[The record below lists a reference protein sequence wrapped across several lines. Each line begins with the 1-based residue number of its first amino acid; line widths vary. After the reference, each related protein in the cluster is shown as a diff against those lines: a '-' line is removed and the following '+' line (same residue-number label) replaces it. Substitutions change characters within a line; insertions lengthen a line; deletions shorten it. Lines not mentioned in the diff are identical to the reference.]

1 MLNVLAFLA
10 GFSPYKTLAAVVA
23 AIGLLVGAYLY
34 GRADGADSVR
44 AKWDAQRIE
53 TAQAHAKAL
62 EDAAKKSATLQ
73 QQKTRAEETYAKA
86 LADRD
91 RRISD
96 LAATSLRDAA
106 AARAAGSGD
115 DSLAACRADAATL
128 RDVLAGVDDEAGR
141 LAAAADRH
149 ADEVR
154 VLLEAWPR

>member
-1 MLNVLAFLA
+1 MFNVLAFLTGLAPYRMALAVIVAVSLLA
-10 GFSPYKTLAAVVA
+10 GSYVM
-23 AIGLLVGAYLY
+23 
-34 GRADGADSVR
+34 GRSDGKSVIR
-44 AKWDAQRIE
+44 AEWNAERLE
-53 TAQAHAKAL
+53 SAKAYAKSL
-62 EDAAKKSATLQ
+62 EDAAIKSANLQ

-91 RRISD
+91 RRIAD
-96 LAATSLRDAA
+96 LAASSLRNAA
-106 AARAAGSGD
+106 ATRAAGSDG

-128 RDVLAGVDDEAGR
+128 RDVLEGVDDEAGR

>member
-1 MLNVLAFLA
+1 VLNVLAFLA
-10 GFSPYKTLAAVVA
+10 GFSPYKTIAAVVA
-23 AIGLLVGAYLY
+23 AIGLLVSVYFI
-34 GRADGADSVR
+34 GRSDGADSVR
-44 AKWDAQRIE
+44 AKWDAERIE
-53 TAQAHAKAL
+53 LVEAQAITLA
-62 EDAAKKSATLQ
+62 DAIKKSETLQ

-106 AARAAGSGD
+106 ITRAAGSGD
-115 DSLAACRADAATL
+115 DSLAACRADAAVL
-128 RDVLAGVDDEAGR
+128 RDVLAGVDGEAGR